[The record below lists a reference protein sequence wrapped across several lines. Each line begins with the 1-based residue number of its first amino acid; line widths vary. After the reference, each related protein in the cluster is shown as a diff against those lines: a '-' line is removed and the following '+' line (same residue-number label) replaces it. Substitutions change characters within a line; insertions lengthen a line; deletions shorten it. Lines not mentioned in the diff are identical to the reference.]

1 VEKLRTARQAADSPK
16 VEELFFTSKHGQASK
31 DVHEYHPIPSLA
43 DRRGSIP
50 LAVAVEKGSIQ
61 GISARRGSTRMII
74 VGESYFLNNLAIAH
88 VSNSDF
94 AHFCVNWLLDRSQLI
109 AIGPR
114 PMNQVTLSLTQA
126 QMSAARWV
134 LLAAMPGGILL
145 IGLLVWWRRRH

>member
-1 VEKLRTARQAADSPK
+1 VL
-16 VEELFFTSKHGQASK
+16 GQASK
-31 DVHEYHPIPSLA
+31 EVREGQPVPSKA

-74 VGESYFLNNLAIAH
+74 VGESYFLNNMAIAY

-114 PMNQVTLSLTQA
+114 PMGQVTLTMTQA

-145 IGLLVWWRRRH
+145 IGLMVWWRRRH